1 MTKPMKVV
9 IAKHHDP
16 DSEPWFT
23 VQVIAIHYGQELR
36 SVWKSM
42 VLHSREEAQ
51 KMAAN
56 LEKVKP
62 QLQRLN
68 SVGVSLTISQ
78 AINFGGE

>member
-1 MTKPMKVV
+1 
-9 IAKHHDP
+9 
-16 DSEPWFT
+16 
-23 VQVIAIHYGQELR
+23 
-36 SVWKSM
+36 M

-51 KMAAN
+51 KMAAK